1 MARRAQLCRRTF
13 LRASLATCA
22 ATLVGCGSDTTDANA
37 DAGSTPD
44 AGSGAADAG
53 GADAGAVCSP
63 DTSPRCAG
71 AAAPDYALEDVQ
83 PQSGRFGE
91 TYGLE
96 GFAGRVTV
104 VAIVASW
111 CSFCQS
117 QVQQLEGMGVDLS
130 LEGLAVNM
138 VAVNQ
143 IDAESTVDNFIER
156 CSFPI
161 LQDVEAVNA
170 WAAHDGKKDDIA
182 IYGPDGVLIEFIRVS
197 ELPSSIRALA
207 TDEGYAWMRER
218 IVAALG
224 A

>member
-1 MARRAQLCRRTF
+1 MSRFEPLCRRTF

-22 ATLVGCGSDTTDANA
+22 AALVGCGSDDADA
-37 DAGSTPD
+37 DAGGQPD
-44 AGSGAADAG
+44 TGSGAADTG
-53 GADAGAVCSP
+53 GADVGGVCSP

-71 AAAPDYALEDVQ
+71 APAPTYALEDVQ
-83 PQSGRFGE
+83 PQSARFGE
-91 TYGLE
+91 TYGLD

-130 LEGLAVNM
+130 LEGHAVNM

-143 IDAESTVDNFIER
+143 IDAESTLDNFIER

-161 LQDVEAVNA
+161 LQDVQAVDA

-182 IYGPDGVLIEFIRVS
+182 IYGADGVLIEFIRVS
-197 ELPSSIRALA
+197 ELPSNIRALA